1 MGFLFV
7 YEAASYHRTCAN
19 EKQIAIHPSEEKKGA
34 SVSRDLPWDGQEAIF
49 LSEANRHLFLRMP
62 PAVIQ
67 DFNQAA
73 PPENPAAG

>member
-49 LSEANRHLFLRMP
+49 LSEADRRLFVGVLSK
-62 PAVIQ
+62 VVQ
-67 DFNQAA
+67 DFTI
-73 PPENPAAG
+73 GRCILK